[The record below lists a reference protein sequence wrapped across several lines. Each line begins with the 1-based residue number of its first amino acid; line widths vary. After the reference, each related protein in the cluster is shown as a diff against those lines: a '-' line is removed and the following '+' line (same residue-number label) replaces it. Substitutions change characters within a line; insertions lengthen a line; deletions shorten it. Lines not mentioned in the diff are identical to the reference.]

1 VGCRIFAK
9 KVVVVL
15 ASSAELDVQAFGT
28 NASTTSSPGIFLVKL
43 MEEIISK
50 AATLLEALPY
60 IQRFRGQVFVVKY
73 GGSFMD
79 SPDPEERHRV
89 ARDIVFLEAV
99 GINPV
104 VVHGGGKAI
113 TRALEEAGVKAE
125 FVRGHRVTN
134 AATAEIAER
143 VLSREINL
151 EIVKA
156 IHDFGGKARGFSG
169 ADIFR
174 CRKFSLKDESG
185 PDIDLGFVGEVI
197 DLNVDPLRECI
208 RRRVTPVISPTAR
221 GRGKIYNCNADIAA
235 AKTAIALKA
244 RRLVFMSDV
253 PGLLRDPRNPR
264 SLMSHLSLAEVPK
277 LKRAGVVDAGMMPK
291 VDSAVAAIESGVEKV
306 QFVDGRTPHSVLV
319 EIFTDAG
326 IGTEVIL

>member
-1 VGCRIFAK
+1 MK
-9 KVVVVL
+9 
-15 ASSAELDVQAFGT
+15 
-28 NASTTSSPGIFLVKL
+28 
-43 MEEIISK
+43 EIISK

-60 IQRFRGQVFVVKY
+60 IQRFRSQIFVVKY

-113 TRALEEAGVKAE
+113 TRALEKAGTKSQ
-125 FVRGHRVTN
+125 FISGYRVTDK
-134 AATAEIAER
+134 ASAQIVDQ
-143 VLSREINL
+143 VLSREINPG
-151 EIVKA
+151 IVGA
-156 IHDFGGKARGFSG
+156 IEQFGGKARGFAG
-169 ADIFR
+169 PDIFR
-174 CRKFSLKDESG
+174 CRKFSVLNED
-185 PDIDLGFVGEVI
+185 DADLGFVGEVSEV
-197 DLNVDPLRECI
+197 NVEPLRECI
-208 RRRVTPVISPTAR
+208 RRSITPVISPTAM
-221 GRGKIYNCNADIAA
+221 GEDGNIYNCNADIAA

-253 PGLLRDPRNPR
+253 PGLLRDPTKD
-264 SLMSHLSLAEVPK
+264 STLLSHLPVNEVPK
-277 LKRAGVVDAGMMPK
+277 WREKGVIGAGMIPK

-306 QFVDGRTPHSVLV
+306 QFVDGRIPHSVLL

-326 IGTEVIL
+326 VGTEVVL

>member
-1 VGCRIFAK
+1 MKRF
-9 KVVVVL
+9 
-15 ASSAELDVQAFGT
+15 
-28 NASTTSSPGIFLVKL
+28 
-43 MEEIISK
+43 ISK

-60 IQRFRGQVFVVKY
+60 IQRFRSQIFVVKY

-113 TRALEEAGVKAE
+113 TRALEKAKLKSE
-125 FVRGHRVTN
+125 FVRGYRVTS
-134 AATAEIAER
+134 AEGAEIVDR
-143 VLSREINL
+143 VLSREINP
-151 EIVKA
+151 EIVRA
-156 IHDFGGKARGFSG
+156 IEDFGGKARGFSG
-169 ADIFR
+169 PDIFR
-174 CRKFSLKDESG
+174 CRKFSTRDENG
-185 PDIDLGFVGEVI
+185 ADVDLGFVGEVCDVNI
-197 DLNVDPLRECI
+197 EPLRECI
-208 RRRVTPVISPTAR
+208 RRSVTPVISPTAR
-221 GRGKIYNCNADIAA
+221 GDDGEIYNCNADIAA

-253 PGLLRDPRNPR
+253 PGLLRNPKKSS
-264 SLMSHLSLAEVPK
+264 SLLSHLAVNEVPK
-277 LKRAGVVDAGMMPK
+277 WRKKGVIGEGMIPK

-306 QFVDGRTPHSVLV
+306 QFVDGRIPHSVLL

-326 IGTEVIL
+326 VGTEVVL

>member
-1 VGCRIFAK
+1 MKRF
-9 KVVVVL
+9 
-15 ASSAELDVQAFGT
+15 
-28 NASTTSSPGIFLVKL
+28 
-43 MEEIISK
+43 ISK

-60 IQRFRGQVFVVKY
+60 IQRFRSQIFVVKY

-113 TRALEEAGVKAE
+113 TRALEKAKLKSE
-125 FVRGHRVTN
+125 FVRGYRVTS
-134 AATAEIAER
+134 AEGAEIVDR
-143 VLSREINL
+143 VLSREINP

-156 IHDFGGKARGFSG
+156 IEDFGGKARGFAG
-169 ADIFR
+169 PDIFR
-174 CRKFSLKDESG
+174 CRKFSTRDENG
-185 PDIDLGFVGEVI
+185 ADVDLGFVGEVCDVNI
-197 DLNVDPLRECI
+197 EPLRECI
-208 RRRVTPVISPTAR
+208 RRSVTPVISPTAR
-221 GRGKIYNCNADIAA
+221 GDDGKIYNCNADIAA

-253 PGLLRDPRNPR
+253 AGLLRNPKKSS
-264 SLMSHLSLAEVPK
+264 SLLSHLAVNEVPK
-277 LKRAGVVDAGMMPK
+277 WRKKGVIGEGMIPK

-306 QFVDGRTPHSVLV
+306 QFVDGRIPHSVLL

-326 IGTEVIL
+326 VGTEVVL